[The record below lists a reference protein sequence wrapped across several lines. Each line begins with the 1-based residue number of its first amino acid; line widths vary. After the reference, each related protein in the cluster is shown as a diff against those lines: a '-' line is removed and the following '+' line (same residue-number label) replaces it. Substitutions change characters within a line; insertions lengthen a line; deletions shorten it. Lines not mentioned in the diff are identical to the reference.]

1 MTDKTTR
8 DSLATLRSL
17 ALLAVVFGAIGSIGL
32 LRHAQKH
39 PPPLLVAGFVVWV
52 LAPFVILGTAILL
65 SRRWPARIRATL
77 CIVTLFVAAI
87 SLAIYLDDNIVH
99 RAAKPAFVY
108 VAVPPASVLAA
119 GVALLIASLRG
130 GKQNR

>member
-1 MTDKTTR
+1 MKDETKR
-8 DSLATLRSL
+8 DSLATLRSVT
-17 ALLAVVFGAIGSIGL
+17 LLAVVFGAIGSIGL

-52 LAPFVILGTAILL
+52 LAPFVILGIAILF
-65 SRRWPARIRATL
+65 SGRWSAKIRATL
-77 CIVTLFVAAI
+77 CVVTLFVAVA
-87 SLAIYLDDNIVH
+87 SLAIYVDDNVAH

-119 GVALLIASLRG
+119 GMVLLIASLKRSHPN
-130 GKQNR
+130 K